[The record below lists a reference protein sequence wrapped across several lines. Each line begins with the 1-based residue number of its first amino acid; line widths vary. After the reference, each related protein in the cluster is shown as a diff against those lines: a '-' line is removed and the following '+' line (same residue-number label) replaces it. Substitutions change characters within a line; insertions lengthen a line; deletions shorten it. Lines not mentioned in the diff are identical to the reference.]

1 MKWAEVQR
9 FFTEVKVEAKK
20 VTWPAPAEAMQ
31 ATIGVVVMVL
41 LVALFLWG
49 VDSLISWVIRK
60 VMMG

>member
-1 MKWAEVQR
+1 MRWADVQR
-9 FFTEVKVEAKK
+9 FLTEVKVEAKK
-20 VTWPAPAEAMQ
+20 VAWPAAGETAQ

-49 VDSLISWVIRK
+49 VDSLISWVVRR